1 MYKRGEMMTFREAQT
16 DDIKRIQVVRNSV
29 TENILSDPARV
40 TDKDCEDY
48 ITVRGKGWV
57 CEIDYSVIG
66 FAIADLKE
74 NNIWAL
80 FINPKYERMGIGK
93 KLHDIML
100 EWYFSKTK
108 EKVWLSTAPG
118 TRAEMFY
125 RNRGWNETGKHGN
138 AEIKFEMTY
147 DQWKSKTNL

>member
-1 MYKRGEMMTFREAQT
+1 MTFREAQI
-16 DDIKRIQVVRNSV
+16 DDIKRIQIVRNSV
-29 TENILSDPARV
+29 RENILSDPARV

-57 CEIDYSVIG
+57 CEIDNSVIG

-125 RNRGWNETGKHGN
+125 RKGGWNETGKHGN
-138 AEIKFEMTY
+138 GEIKFEMTY
-147 DQWKSKTNL
+147 DDWQSKTNL

>member
-1 MYKRGEMMTFREAQT
+1 MIFREAQIE
-16 DDIKRIQVVRNSV
+16 DIKKIQEVRNSV
-29 TENILSDPARV
+29 KENVLSNPAVV

-48 ITVRGKGWV
+48 IILRGKGWV
-57 CEIDYSVIG
+57 CEMDNSVIG
-66 FAIADLKE
+66 FAIADLEE

-80 FINPKYERMGIGK
+80 FLLPEYERKGIGK

-108 EKVWLSTAPG
+108 EKVWLGTAPN

-125 RNRGWNETGKHGN
+125 RKCGWKEVGKHGQG
-138 AEIKFEMTY
+138 EIKFEMTY
-147 DQWKSKTNL
+147 DDWKQNTKSDYTI